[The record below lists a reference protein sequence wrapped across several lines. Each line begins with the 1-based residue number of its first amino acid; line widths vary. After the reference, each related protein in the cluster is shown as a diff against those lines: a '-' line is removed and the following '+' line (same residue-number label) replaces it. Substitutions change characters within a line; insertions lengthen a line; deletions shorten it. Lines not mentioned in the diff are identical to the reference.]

1 MMASKSALGMALL
14 AVLGLCLLPSASA
27 DRLPLGQ
34 HAGVVEVGG
43 GNVATNR
50 IPITPVLFGPASL
63 PTNGLR
69 CGFGSI
75 PCGFLSFA
83 TAPLVSTEDGQ
94 DPYQG
99 SRILTVVGELPGD
112 KIITMLM
119 ATYSGSVSLTQL
131 SSNTLLLSGSVTLN
145 TVNPSLAALIPGV
158 GTLKA
163 GASQFLV
170 KGRLDPNG
178 SLDRT
183 RMQNMGLVSGSETSA
198 MALLGSGL
206 LLGAGLLRRR
216 VRG

>member
-1 MMASKSALGMALL
+1 VANKSALGMALL
-14 AVLGLCLLPSASA
+14 AALGLCLVPSLSADGLPSG
-27 DRLPLGQ
+27 DRN
-34 HAGVVEVGG
+34 AGAIELS

-69 CGFGSI
+69 CGSGSI

-83 TAPLVSTEDGQ
+83 TAPLVSTDEGQ
-94 DPYQG
+94 YPYQR
-99 SRILTVVGELPGD
+99 SRTLTVVGELPGD
-112 KIITMLM
+112 KIITMLT

-131 SSNTLLLSGSVTLN
+131 SSNTLLLSGPVTLN
-145 TVNPSLAALIPGV
+145 SVNPSLAALIPGV
-158 GTLKA
+158 GTLKP

-170 KGRLDPNG
+170 QGRLDPNG

-183 RMQNMGLVSGSETSA
+183 RRQNMGLVPGSETPA